1 MTAADIIAEL
11 EERVAYLEGELALVV
26 TTERIQ
32 LVRTRL
38 CVTKA
43 QAHLILALHDMRGR
57 PLTVDQLDER
67 IPEAIGRGERA
78 GLTVRALVYQI
89 RQRLGAAVIETIGS
103 AYRIS
108 VGGAILVASAL
119 DQRQDL
125 AA

>member
-1 MTAADIIAEL
+1 MTAADRIAEL

-26 TTERIQ
+26 STERIH
-32 LVRTRL
+32 LIRSRL
-38 CVTKA
+38 GVTKA
-43 QAHLILALHDMRGR
+43 QAHLVLALHDMRGR
-57 PLTVDQLDER
+57 PLTVAQLDER

-89 RQRLGAAVIETIGS
+89 RQRLGAGVIETIGS

-108 VGGAILVASAL
+108 GIGAIQVASAL
-119 DQRQDL
+119 DQHQDL